1 MSSWCS
7 ENQNVKQEISVIN
20 NYSFWDVMDSGT
32 LSVAVKLA
40 LIKKTSTLVLKMN
53 TIRCLRNLFTL
64 FLKAVLEFW
73 LSQISVETL
82 GKIIYVYWCFDF
94 FFKFQNWQNLLLV
107 HFSPEIKY
115 KSSKIRLAEREN
127 FSFARKVYSE

>member
-1 MSSWCS
+1 
-7 ENQNVKQEISVIN
+7 
-20 NYSFWDVMDSGT
+20 MDSGT

-53 TIRCLRNLFTL
+53 TVRCLRNLFTL

-82 GKIIYVYWCFDF
+82 GKIIFIDVLIF
-94 FFKFQNWQNLLLV
+94 FQLL
-107 HFSPEIKY
+107 E
-115 KSSKIRLAEREN
+115 LAESTLGTLFTRN
-127 FSFARKVYSE
+127 KV

>member
-1 MSSWCS
+1 M
-7 ENQNVKQEISVIN
+7 N
-20 NYSFWDVMDSGT
+20 
-32 LSVAVKLA
+32 AV
-40 LIKKTSTLVLKMN
+40 
-53 TIRCLRNLFTL
+53 RCLRNLFTL

-94 FFKFQNWQNLLLV
+94 FFFKFQNWQNLLLV

-127 FSFARKVYSE
+127 FC